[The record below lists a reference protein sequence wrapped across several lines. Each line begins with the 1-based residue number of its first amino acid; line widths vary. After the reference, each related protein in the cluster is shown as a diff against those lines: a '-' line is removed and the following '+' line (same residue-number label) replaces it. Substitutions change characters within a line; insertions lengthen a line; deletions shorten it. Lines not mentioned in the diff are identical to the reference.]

1 MRMRPEI
8 QAAVDAIRVVDTH
21 EHLEEES
28 ARLARESLD
37 FVSLFDGYASHDLIS
52 AGMPVADWQ
61 RCTQADAPLSE
72 KWKLLEPHYRAARN
86 TAYIRAV
93 DIAIRDLYGIEALG
107 ADTVGA
113 LTQRM
118 RDRNQPGVLAWILQ
132 ERAGIDVAQIN
143 SIEPEPGELF
153 PPFFRDPCDPDLFL
167 QDIGVAPLLSWPPP
181 IEALERDTGV
191 SISRF
196 EHYGRAIERLFELH
210 APIADAIKQQSA
222 YWRVQSFDD
231 VPVADA
237 ERVFDR
243 TLREANGAA
252 PAEQKALQDWAF
264 HHCIR
269 LSIEHDLPIK
279 IHTGY
284 KAGFNFMDVR
294 HIQPAR
300 LTNLFV
306 QYPEARFD
314 LFHIGYPYQ
323 EEVLA
328 LAKHFANVYVDMC
341 WAWIIDPRASLR
353 FLEQFVTAVPS
364 NKLFAFGGDYV
375 VAEPV
380 YGHLRIARDGIA
392 RALSEL
398 VEEAYLTTPEALAIA
413 RRILRENALEVF
425 RVEEKRSRVR
435 ERGAALRSR
444 SPRP

>member
-1 MRMRPEI
+1 MGIHREI
-8 QAAVDAIRVVDTH
+8 QTAVDAIRVIDTH

-28 ARLARESLD
+28 VRLGRESID
-37 FVSLFDGYASHDLIS
+37 FITLFDSYASHDLIS
-52 AGMPVADWQ
+52 AGMPGPDWE
-61 RCTQADAPLSE
+61 RCTRADASVDE

-86 TAYIRAV
+86 TAYLRAV
-93 DIAIRDLYGIEALG
+93 DIAIRDLYGVEALD
-107 ADTVGA
+107 ADTVGP

-118 RDRNQPGVLAWILQ
+118 RERNEPGVLSWILR
-132 ERAGIDVAQIN
+132 ERSGIEVAQIN
-143 SIEPEPGELF
+143 AIEPEGDAQIV
-153 PPFFRDPCDPDLFL
+153 PFFREQCDPELFL
-167 QDIGVAPLLSWPPP
+167 QDIGVAPLLFWPPP
-181 IEALERDTGV
+181 IAALERETGA
-191 SISRF
+191 SIGSF
-196 EHYGRAIERLFELH
+196 AHYEQAIEKLFELR

-231 VPVADA
+231 VPAAEA

-243 TLREANGAA
+243 ARRDPGRVT
-252 PAEQKALQDWAF
+252 PAEQKTLQDWGF
-264 HHCIR
+264 HRCIR
-269 LSIEHDLPIK
+269 LAIEHDLPIK

-284 KAGFNFMDVR
+284 KAGFNFMDVS

-341 WAWIIDPRASLR
+341 WAWIIDPQASGR
-353 FLEQFVTAVPS
+353 FLKQFVTAVPS

-392 RALSEL
+392 RALSGL
-398 VEEAYLTTPEALAIA
+398 VEEDYLTVPEAVAIA

-425 RVEEKRSRVR
+425 RVDEKRPRAR
-435 ERGAALRSR
+435 EAAGLLRPQ
-444 SPRP
+444 SPRS

>member
-1 MRMRPEI
+1 MRIHPEI
-8 QAAVDAIRVVDTH
+8 QAAVGAIRVVDTH

-28 ARLARESLD
+28 VRLARESLD

-61 RCTQADAPLSE
+61 RCTRADAPLDE

-93 DIAIRDLYGIEALG
+93 DIAIRDLYGIETLG
-107 ADTVGA
+107 GDSVGT

-118 RDRNQPGVLAWILQ
+118 RERNQPGVLSWILR
-132 ERAGIDVAQIN
+132 ERSGIEVAQIN
-143 SIEPEPGELF
+143 TIAPEAGELI

-181 IEALERDTGV
+181 IQALERDTGV
-191 SISRF
+191 SITRF
-196 EHYGRAIERLFELH
+196 EHYEQAIEKLFELRG
-210 APIADAIKQQSA
+210 PLADAIKQQSA

-231 VPVADA
+231 VPAEDA

-243 TLREANGAA
+243 AHREPDRVT
-252 PAEQKALQDWAF
+252 PAEQKTLQDWAF
-264 HHCIR
+264 HRCIR
-269 LSIEHDLPIK
+269 LAIEHDLPIK

-294 HIQPAR
+294 HIQPTS

-398 VEEAYLTTPEALAIA
+398 VDEDYLTTPEALAIA
-413 RRILRENALEVF
+413 RRILRENALDVF
-425 RVEEKRSRVR
+425 RVEEKRARVR
-435 ERGAALRSR
+435 EEAATLRPQAPR
-444 SPRP
+444 S